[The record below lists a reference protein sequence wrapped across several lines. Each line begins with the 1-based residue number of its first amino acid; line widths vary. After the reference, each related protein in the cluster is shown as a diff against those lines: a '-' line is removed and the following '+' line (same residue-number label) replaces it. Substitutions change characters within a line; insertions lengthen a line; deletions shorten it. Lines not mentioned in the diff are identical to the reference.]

1 MRVIVT
7 HSERNRLLRQKP
19 ERLAAWVNQGAYLQ
33 MTGQSLQGFVGSEA
47 KKFAELLMEK
57 GRVHFLA
64 SDAHDVQR
72 RPPRLDQAW
81 KLVSDKY
88 GAEYAEALLKSP
100 PQAVI
105 DGYEIEAGLLEPP
118 EKRRKWLGIFSYQ
131 SIGGPAGGGN
141 TCAADVRLEQ
151 CKAAHRQRETNEIRR
166 KRGT

>member
-1 MRVIVT
+1 MQLENAGMRVIVT

-88 GAEYAEALLKSP
+88 GAGYVRRSSMVTKSRR
-100 PQAVI
+100 
-105 DGYEIEAGLLEPP
+105 GCWS
-118 EKRRKWLGIFSYQ
+118 RRKNGENGSGSSRTRAL
-131 SIGGPAGGGN
+131 
-141 TCAADVRLEQ
+141 AALPG
-151 CKAAHRQRETNEIRR
+151 AETPVQQM
-166 KRGT
+166 